1 MRCHMIIAG
10 GGLRCGRQHAV
21 EIGDDLHVC
30 VGREIERE
38 REVEKAVGEGGREGG
53 ERIESIVDM
62 IMRDL
67 HHRLADKSLS

>member
-1 MRCHMIIAG
+1 M
-10 GGLRCGRQHAV
+10 
-21 EIGDDLHVC
+21 
-30 VGREIERE
+30 
-38 REVEKAVGEGGREGG
+38 GEGGREGG